1 MASLIKLSK
10 KLNKKE
16 EIALIDELLTRSV
29 EEIIP
34 SREALK
40 EALLSGK
47 KLTIYIG
54 TDPTGTSLH
63 LGHAK
68 QYMIL
73 ESFRKLGHKVI
84 FLIGDFTARI
94 GDPTDKSVARKQ
106 LTRAEVKKNIKTW
119 LKQVTPIISLKDK
132 KNPVIIKYNHNWLS
146 KLNFEDIVSLSS
158 NFTVQHMLK
167 RDMFERRLEE
177 QKPIYLH
184 EFFYPLMQGYDS
196 VAMNIDM
203 ELCGNDQK
211 FNALCGRTLQRKL
224 NNKEKF
230 VFITTLL
237 ANPIT
242 GEKMMSK
249 SLGTGVFLDT
259 SPTDMFGSV
268 MAQADESVP
277 QLFTDCT
284 YVSLK
289 EIDEMKSGVSSGEIN
304 PRDIKVRLA
313 KEIVAIYH
321 GWKEAERAAH
331 QFDSV
336 FKHKELPSDIKEVTV
351 SFSSAAITD
360 ILITA
365 NFVSSKSESRRLVE
379 YGGVKI
385 NGEKIQDPKKLI
397 VIPKEGIIIQAGKRK
412 FAKIIRVS
420 KISLHKV

>member
-1 MASLIKLSK
+1 MASLMKLSK
-10 KLNKKE
+10 KLNKEE

-34 SREALK
+34 SKEALR
-40 EALLSGK
+40 EILLSGK

-54 TDPTGTSLH
+54 SDPTGISLH
-63 LGHAK
+63 LGHATN
-68 QYMIL
+68 YMIL
-73 ESFRKLGHKVI
+73 EEFRRLGHKVI
-84 FLIGDFTARI
+84 FLVGDFTARI
-94 GDPTDKSVARKQ
+94 GDPTDKNVARKQ

-119 LKQVTPIISLKDK
+119 LKQVAPIISLKDR
-132 KNPVIIKYNHNWLS
+132 KNPVIVKYNHDWLS
-146 KLNFEDIVSLSS
+146 KLNFEDIVNLSS

-196 VAMNIDM
+196 VVMNVDM

-237 ANPIT
+237 VNPIT

-249 SLGTGVFLDT
+249 SVGTGVFLDA
-259 SPTDMFGSV
+259 SPIDMFGSV
-268 MAQADESVP
+268 MAQADESMI

-289 EIDEMKSGVSSGEIN
+289 EINEMKLGLSSGEIN
-304 PRDIKVRLA
+304 PRDIKMRLA

-321 GWKEAERAAH
+321 GWKEAERSAH

-351 SFSSAAITD
+351 SFSSVDITD

-365 NFVSSKSESRRLVE
+365 NFASSKSESRRLVE
-379 YGGVKI
+379 HGGVKI
-385 NGEKIQDPKKLI
+385 NGKKITDSKKEI
-397 VIPKEGIIIQAGKRK
+397 IIPKEGVIIQAGKRK
-412 FAKIIRVS
+412 FVKIV
-420 KISLHKV
+420 KK

>member
-1 MASLIKLSK
+1 MKLSK
-10 KLNKKE
+10 KLNKEE

-34 SREALK
+34 SKEALR
-40 EALLSGK
+40 EVLLSGK

-63 LGHAK
+63 LGHATN
-68 QYMIL
+68 YMIL
-73 ESFRKLGHKVI
+73 EEFRRLGHKII
-84 FLIGDFTARI
+84 FLVGDFTARI
-94 GDPTDKSVARKQ
+94 GDPTDKNVARKQ
-106 LTRAEVKKNIKTW
+106 LTRAEVKHNVKTW
-119 LKQVTPIISLKDK
+119 LKQVAPIIGLKDR
-132 KNPVIIKYNHNWLS
+132 KNPVIVKYNHDWLS
-146 KLNFEDIVSLSS
+146 KLNFEDIIDLAS

-196 VAMNIDM
+196 VAMNVDM

-237 ANPIT
+237 ANPVT

-268 MAQADESVP
+268 MAQADESML

-284 YVSLK
+284 YISLK
-289 EIDEMKSGVSSGEIN
+289 EIYEIKSGLSLESLN

-336 FKHKELPSDIKEVTV
+336 FKHKELPPDIKEIIV
-351 SFSSAAITD
+351 SFSSSSITD
-360 ILITA
+360 LLMIADLA
-365 NFVSSKSESRRLVE
+365 SSKSEARRLIE
-379 YGGVKI
+379 HGGVKI
-385 NGEKIQDPKKLI
+385 NGKKITDPKKEI
-397 VIPKEGIIIQAGKRK
+397 TIPKEGVVIQAGKRN
-412 FAKIIRVS
+412 FVKILKR
-420 KISLHKV
+420 

>member
-1 MASLIKLSK
+1 MKLSK
-10 KLNKKE
+10 KLNKEE

-34 SREALK
+34 SKEALK
-40 EALLSGK
+40 EVFLSGK

-94 GDPTDKSVARKQ
+94 GDPTDKDVARKQ
-106 LTRAEVKKNIKTW
+106 LTRAEVKRNVKTW
-119 LKQVTPIISLKDK
+119 LKQVSPIIGLKDR
-132 KNPVIIKYNHNWLS
+132 KNPVIVKYNHDWLS

-196 VAMNIDM
+196 VAMNVDI

-237 ANPIT
+237 VNPAT

-268 MAQADESVP
+268 MAQADESMI

-284 YVSLK
+284 YVALK
-289 EIDEMKSGVSSGEIN
+289 EIDEIKSGLSSGLLN

-313 KEIVAIYH
+313 KEIVAMYH
-321 GWKEAERAAH
+321 GWKEAERSAH

-336 FKHKELPSDIKEVTV
+336 FKHKELPPDIKEATV
-351 SFSSAAITD
+351 SFSHSTITD
-360 ILITA
+360 ILIIA
-365 NFVSSKSESRRLVE
+365 GLASSKSEARRLVE
-379 YGGVKI
+379 HGGVKI
-385 NGEKIQDPKKLI
+385 SGEKITDPKKEI
-397 VIPKEGIIIQAGKRK
+397 TISKEGVIIQAGKRN
-412 FAKIIRVS
+412 FVKII
-420 KISLHKV
+420 KK

>member
-1 MASLIKLSK
+1 MASLMKLSK
-10 KLNKKE
+10 KLNKEE
-16 EIALIDELLTRSV
+16 EIVLIDELLTRSV
-29 EEIIP
+29 EEIVP
-34 SREALK
+34 SKEALK
-40 EALLSGK
+40 EILLSGK

-54 TDPTGTSLH
+54 FDPTGVSLH

-68 QYMIL
+68 QCMIL
-73 ESFRKLGHKVI
+73 ESFRQLGHKVI

-94 GDPTDKSVARKQ
+94 GDPTDKDVARKQ

-119 LKQVTPIISLKDK
+119 LKQVAPIIGLKDR
-132 KNPVIIKYNHNWLS
+132 KNPVIVKYNHDWLS

-196 VAMNIDM
+196 VAMNADM

-237 ANPIT
+237 ANPVT

-259 SPTDMFGSV
+259 SSTDMFGSV
-268 MAQADESVP
+268 MAQADESML

-289 EIDEMKSGVSSGEIN
+289 EIDEIKSGLSSGLLN

-336 FKHKELPSDIKEVTV
+336 FKHKELPSDIKEITA
-351 SFSSAAITD
+351 SFSPSSITD
-360 ILITA
+360 LLMIADLA
-365 NFVSSKSESRRLVE
+365 SSKSEARRLIE
-379 YGGVKI
+379 HGGVKI
-385 NGEKIQDPKKLI
+385 NGEKIIDPKKEI
-397 VIPKEGIIIQAGKRK
+397 TISKEGVVIQAGKRN
-412 FAKIIRVS
+412 FVKII
-420 KISLHKV
+420 KD